1 MKNFK
6 GYISS
11 RKLNND
17 KTVEQSIQN
26 MTIRNC
32 CEKRG
37 YTFLLSATEFG
48 MKNSFLV
55 LNQVLSEIQKY
66 DGIAFYSFLQLPK
79 NKKKALEILKLIVNS
94 NKKILFSLEN
104 LLIENFSDINK
115 IYQIISIDNLLKYTP
130 KKI

>member
-79 NKKKALEILKLIVNS
+79 NKKQALEILKLIVNS

>member
-37 YTFLLSATEFG
+37 YTFILSATEFG

>member
-37 YTFLLSATEFG
+37 YTFILSATEFG

-79 NKKKALEILKLIVNS
+79 NKKKALDILKLIVNS

-130 KKI
+130 KKL

>member
-17 KTVEQSIQN
+17 KTIEQSIQN

-55 LNQVLSEIQKY
+55 LNQVLFEIKKY
-66 DGIAFYSFLQLPK
+66 DGVAFYSFLQLPK
-79 NKKKALEILKLIVNS
+79 NKKQTLEILKSIVNS

-104 LLIENFSDINK
+104 LLIENYFDINK

>member
-1 MKNFK
+1 
-6 GYISS
+6 
-11 RKLNND
+11 
-17 KTVEQSIQN
+17 
-26 MTIRNC
+26 
-32 CEKRG
+32 
-37 YTFLLSATEFG
+37 

-55 LNQVLSEIQKY
+55 LNEVLSEMQKY

>member
-104 LLIENFSDINK
+104 LLIENFYDINK